1 MVPRTDAVALS
12 AVATVGLLAACSDPS
27 ARRAADPAGPAL
39 HAFGTYRTLEGGTVV
54 EVVFAGFPD
63 DNGPCGA
70 DYHAVASE
78 TAERVYVQVQVL
90 REPGPRGQAAGPVP
104 QATPATDAVGVA
116 ACAHRRTRCRRRRQL
131 AMLSWCFG
139 TVDGIPVHRR
149 ARCPACPVCSARLQD
164 DQVVAVDDL
173 ALVLGPELPGQVPR
187 RAAEQAG
194 HLRRRR
200 R

>member
-1 MVPRTDAVALS
+1 MVHRRRAVL

-90 REPGPRGQAAGPVP
+90 REPGPQAAALCPKPLRPRTLSVSLRAPIEGRAVVDAATGELVVP
-104 QATPATDAVGVA
+104 RVP
-116 ACAHRRTRCRRRRQL
+116 
-131 AMLSWCFG
+131 S
-139 TVDGIPVHRR
+139 
-149 ARCPACPVCSARLQD
+149 
-164 DQVVAVDDL
+164 
-173 ALVLGPELPGQVPR
+173 VLGVPT
-187 RAAEQAG
+187 G
-194 HLRRRR
+194 
-200 R
+200 